1 MVWHPKGLCYPIL
14 TKFNAKTSFIKNNQ
28 ELKFPKRPISVWY
41 KHGPTCLVL
50 PKDLTVHVDVELN
63 PGPLQKKPIYLL
75 TCLPT
80 VSGLV
85 SYPGNKLL
93 STNNADT
100 RHVGI
105 CGSYY
110 SEVFHRFSHWP
121 CLSPS
126 LSTYRRCRAGR
137 RVRERKARNIH
148 RIESLVSYPRASRG
162 SDNLRRGSISNDLYF
177 ITPVNKNNHVSSNVT
192 STNSSLHTNSLVDP
206 RSVLNFAV
214 FNSRSVRNKIE
225 SIIDHFVENDIGL
238 CTVTE
243 TWLNDADSVSI
254 AQLSMAGYFF
264 KNFPGQ
270 SHNRGGGNG
279 ILFRDS
285 LKISLV
291 DGKENKSFEFSE
303 WTVKVHDRAMSYV
316 IVYRPPYSSLH
327 PV

>member
-28 ELKFPKRPISVWY
+28 ELKFPRRPISVWY
-41 KHGPTCLVL
+41 KHGPTSLVL
-50 PKDLTVHVDVELN
+50 PKDLTVHMDVELN
-63 PGPLQKKPIYLL
+63 PGPLQKKPTYLL
-75 TCLPT
+75 TYLPT

-121 CLSPS
+121 CSSPS
-126 LSTYRRCRAGR
+126 SSTYRRYRAGR
-137 RVRERKARNIH
+137 RVRESKARNIH

-162 SDNLRRGSISNDLYF
+162 RDNLRKGSISNNLYF
-177 ITPVNKNNHVSSNVT
+177 ITPVNTNNHVSSNVT

-206 RSVLNFAV
+206 RSILNFAV

-225 SIIDHFVENDIGL
+225 SIIDHFAENDIGL

-243 TWLNDADSVSI
+243 ILKWRRLRQYCSAIYGRLFLQEFSWTIAQAWWWWWDSVSR
-254 AQLSMAGYFF
+254 LSQ
-264 KNFPGQ
+264 N
-270 SHNRGGGNG
+270 
-279 ILFRDS
+279 L
-285 LKISLV
+285 ISGWEGKQVLWIFGV
-291 DGKENKSFEFSE
+291 DC
-303 WTVKVHDRAMSYV
+303 
-316 IVYRPPYSSLH
+316 
-327 PV
+327 

>member
-1 MVWHPKGLCYPIL
+1 MCYTQKRSFTSVSVKVVDTYRATTQLNKYPLLFTSLFDIGNVSADQDGSRLCSYLPLYFASELVLYLTILTMVWQPKGLCHPIL

-50 PKDLTVHVDVELN
+50 PKDLTVHMDVELN

-100 RHVGI
+100 RQVGI

-110 SEVFHRFSHWP
+110 SDVFHRFSYWP
-121 CLSPS
+121 CSSPLS
-126 LSTYRRCRAGR
+126 STYRRCRAGR

-162 SDNLRRGSISNDLYF
+162 TNNLHKGSISHNLCV
-177 ITPVNKNNHVSSNVT
+177 ITSVNTNNNVSSNVT
-192 STNSSLHTNSLVDP
+192 STNSSFHANSLVNP
-206 RSVLNFAV
+206 RSILNFAD

-225 SIIDHFVENDIGL
+225 TS
-238 CTVTE
+238 TT
-243 TWLNDADSVSI
+243 
-254 AQLSMAGYFF
+254 
-264 KNFPGQ
+264 
-270 SHNRGGGNG
+270 
-279 ILFRDS
+279 S
-285 LKISLV
+285 LKMTTASAPLP
-291 DGKENKSFEFSE
+291 
-303 WTVKVHDRAMSYV
+303 
-316 IVYRPPYSSLH
+316 RPG
-327 PV
+327 

>member
-1 MVWHPKGLCYPIL
+1 MAAVYVRTCRFISLLNLFYILQFYMVLQPKSLCYPIL

-28 ELKFPKRPISVWY
+28 ELNFPRRPISVWY

-50 PKDLTVHVDVELN
+50 PKDLTVHMDVELN

-110 SEVFHRFSHWP
+110 SDVFHRFFHWSCSSP
-121 CLSPS
+121 LS
-126 LSTYRRCRAGR
+126 STYRRCSADC

-148 RIESLVSYPRASRG
+148 KIESLVSYPRANRG
-162 SDNLRRGSISNDLYF
+162 SDNLHKGSISNNLCVV
-177 ITPVNKNNHVSSNVT
+177 TPSNTNNLVSSSVT
-192 STNSSLHTNSLVDP
+192 STNSSLHTNSLVAP
-206 RSVLNFAV
+206 RSILNFAV

-225 SIIDHFVENDIGL
+225 SIIDHVVENDIGL

-243 TWLNDADSVSI
+243 TWLNYSDSVSI
-254 AQLSMAGYFF
+254 AQLSVTSYFF
-264 KNFPGQ
+264 Q
-270 SHNRGGGNG
+270 
-279 ILFRDS
+279 
-285 LKISLV
+285 
-291 DGKENKSFEFSE
+291 EFS
-303 WTVKVHDRAMSYV
+303 
-316 IVYRPPYSSLH
+316 
-327 PV
+327 